1 MLSSIIIRS
10 AAAFGGAPFR
20 LVKSTALGSAAGG
33 AAGGAAAGGVPG
45 ALVGGALGL
54 ASSLLGGLFGKSN
67 TQKTNQMNYRIMLE
81 QNRFNAVEAK
91 KNRDWQELMYRMFG
105 TSSAKA
111 NDMRA
116 AGLNALLGD
125 VSASGN
131 VGSGGAATAAESAQM
146 MPTDYSFIG
155 DAANRGLAAYNTTRS
170 VDASVSLQKS
180 QENVNKSIEGVN
192 MAQKGFMESQTDMQ
206 KMTYKFAMDTY
217 QNRLLQEQ
225 FKAELANWQ
234 GFDAM
239 YDARL
244 KAFSLYNV
252 LPQEVE
258 KNVAQTMSF
267 YASAFRDIASG
278 KYTLKQTENYGKWL
292 SIQQTFAHAATVQGQ
307 AALMQGRAAITNA
320 NANSSY
326 LQKLGSYYGS
336 LTSGQNISN
345 QMQQYYTDFMLGKMP
360 IGKAELF
367 KDFQKA
373 RLKLFIFFFDLIF
386 LFFLLKSSSS
396 LITNLFILK
405 SQFFKIRHFFAS
417 RLNITTRTRI
427 NQLVIG
433 QGAESVFK
441 LRTEIR
447 SINHRLERFLN
458 FTDSLRIGTH
468 IIDTLQQRNIG
479 MKRSTKRIILFI
491 NRSNFMLNFLVN
503 RRNKNYFIFCNHNR
517 KF

>member
-1 MLSSIIIRS
+1 MLINHVIWS

-20 LVKSTALGSAAGG
+20 LNKCSALGSAAGG
-33 AAGGAAAGGVPG
+33 AAAGSAAGGLPG
-45 ALVGGALGL
+45 ALVGGALGV
-54 ASSLLGGLFGKSN
+54 ASSLLGGLFGNHN
-67 TQKTNQMNYRIMLE
+67 TNKINQMNYRIMQE
-81 QNRFNAVEAK
+81 QNRFNAEEAK

-131 VGSGGAATAAESAQM
+131 VSSGAAATAGESAHM
-146 MPTDYSFIG
+146 LPIDYSFVG
-155 DAANRGLAAYNTTRS
+155 DSVTHGLAAYNTTRS

-192 MAQKGFMESQTDMQ
+192 MAQKGLMLSQTDMQ
-206 KMTYKFAMDTY
+206 KMTYKFAQDTY

-225 FKAELANWQ
+225 FKAELDNWR

-252 LPQEVE
+252 MPQEVE

-292 SIQQTFAHAATVQGQ
+292 SIQQTFAHAATVQSQ

-320 NANSSY
+320 NAS
-326 LQKLGSYYGS
+326 
-336 LTSGQNISN
+336 
-345 QMQQYYTDFMLGKMP
+345 
-360 IGKAELF
+360 A
-367 KDFQKA
+367 
-373 RLKLFIFFFDLIF
+373 
-386 LFFLLKSSSS
+386 
-396 LITNLFILK
+396 
-405 SQFFKIRHFFAS
+405 
-417 RLNITTRTRI
+417 
-427 NQLVIG
+427 
-433 QGAESVFK
+433 
-441 LRTEIR
+441 
-447 SINHRLERFLN
+447 
-458 FTDSLRIGTH
+458 
-468 IIDTLQQRNIG
+468 
-479 MKRSTKRIILFI
+479 
-491 NRSNFMLNFLVN
+491 
-503 RRNKNYFIFCNHNR
+503 
-517 KF
+517 

>member
-1 MLSSIIIRS
+1 MLLTIILRSS
-10 AAAFGGAPFR
+10 AAFGGAPFR
-20 LVKSTALGSAAGG
+20 LKKCTALGSAGSG
-33 AAGGAAAGGVPG
+33 AAVGAATGGVPG
-45 ALVGGALGL
+45 ALVGGALGV

-67 TQKTNQMNYRIMLE
+67 TNKTNQMNYRIMQE
-81 QNRFNAVEAK
+81 QNRFNAEEAK

-111 NDMRA
+111 NDLRA

-131 VGSGGAATAAESAQM
+131 VGSGAAATAAESAQM

-155 DAANRGLAAYNTTRS
+155 DAANRGLDAYNTTRS
-170 VDASVSLQKS
+170 VDASVSLQRS

-192 MAQKGFMESQTDMQ
+192 MAQKGLMESQTDMQ

-252 LPQEVE
+252 MPQEVE

-267 YASAFRDIASG
+267 YASAFRDIAAG

-307 AALMQGRAAITNA
+307 AALMQGRAALTNA
-320 NANSSY
+320 TANASY
-326 LQKLGSYYGS
+326 LKQLGGYYGS
-336 LTSGQNISN
+336 LTLGHNMSN
-345 QMQQYYTDFMLGKMP
+345 DLQRYYTDFMLGRMP
-360 IGKAELF
+360 IGKAENILRQTPY
-367 KDFQKA
+367 KHLLDLNIQQNEWSLNKLMQEPDLI
-373 RLKLFIFFFDLIF
+373 RSLSGMYRSETSLTNKRVDSYDIDKLFE
-386 LFFLLKSSSS
+386 
-396 LITNLFILK
+396 
-405 SQFFKIRHFFAS
+405 R
-417 RLNITTRTRI
+417 
-427 NQLVIG
+427 G
-433 QGAESVFK
+433 ESVTRMVK
-441 LRTEIR
+441 NVSDGI
-447 SINHRLERFLN
+447 SN
-458 FTDSLRIGTH
+458 FTPNLRG
-468 IIDTLQQRNIG
+468 RKG
-479 MKRSTKRIILFI
+479 SSTVGETPPPPSGKSWLDAYRE
-491 NRSNFMLNFLVN
+491 NP
-503 RRNKNYFIFCNHNR
+503 NYSPTGY
-517 KF
+517 K

>member
-1 MLSSIIIRS
+1 MLSIIISRS
-10 AAAFGGAPFR
+10 TAAFGGAPFR
-20 LVKSTALGSAAGG
+20 LKKCTALSSG
-33 AAGGAAAGGVPG
+33 AGGAAAGSAVGGVPG
-45 ALVGGALGL
+45 ALVGGALGV
-54 ASSLLGGLFGKSN
+54 ASSLLGGLFGKHN
-67 TQKTNQMNYRIMLE
+67 TNKVNQMNYHIMQE
-81 QNRFNAVEAK
+81 QNRFNAEEAK

-131 VGSGGAATAAESAQM
+131 VGSGSAATGAESASM
-146 MPTDYSFIG
+146 MPADYSFIG

-192 MAQKGFMESQTDMQ
+192 MAQKGLMESQTDMQ
-206 KMTYKFAMDTY
+206 KMTYKFAQDTY

-225 FKAELANWQ
+225 FKAELENWR

-267 YASAFRDIASG
+267 YASAFRDIAAG

-320 NANSSY
+320 NANASY
-326 LQKLGSYYGS
+326 LRQLGGYYGA
-336 LTSGQNISN
+336 LTSGQNMSN
-345 QMQQYYTDFMLGKMP
+345 DMQRYYTDFMLGKMP
-360 IGKAELF
+360 IGKAESVLRQTPY
-367 KDFQKA
+367 KHLLDLNIQQNEWS
-373 RLKLFIFFFDLIF
+373 LNKLMQEPDLIRS
-386 LFFLLKSSSS
+386 LSGMYKSETSLTNKRVDSYDTDKFFE
-396 LITNLFILK
+396 
-405 SQFFKIRHFFAS
+405 R
-417 RLNITTRTRI
+417 
-427 NQLVIG
+427 G
-433 QGAESVFK
+433 ESVTRMFK
-441 LRTEIR
+441 NVSDGI
-447 SINHRLERFLN
+447 SN
-458 FTDSLRIGTH
+458 FTPNPRGKHASPSGSPTPPPSGKSWLDAYRE
-468 IIDTLQQRNIG
+468 NP
-479 MKRSTKRIILFI
+479 
-491 NRSNFMLNFLVN
+491 
-503 RRNKNYFIFCNHNR
+503 NYSPSGY
-517 KF
+517 K

>member
-1 MLSSIIIRS
+1 MLPIIIFRS
-10 AAAFGGAPFR
+10 AAAFGGTPFP
-20 LVKSTALGSAAGG
+20 LAKCTALTSAASG

-45 ALVGGALGL
+45 ALVGGALGI
-54 ASSLLGGLFGKSN
+54 ASSLLGGLFGKHN
-67 TQKTNQMNYRIMLE
+67 TDKTNKMNYQIMQE
-81 QNRFNAVEAK
+81 QNRFNQVEAQ
-91 KNRDWQELMYRMFG
+91 KNRDWQEMMYRMFG

-131 VGSGGAATAAESAQM
+131 VGSGAAATAAESAQM
-146 MPTDYSFIG
+146 MPADYSFVG
-155 DAANRGLAAYNTTRS
+155 DAAQSGLAAYNTTRS

-192 MAQKGFMESQTDMQ
+192 NAQKGFMESQTDMQ

-252 LPQEVE
+252 MPQEVE

-267 YASAFRDIASG
+267 YASAFRDIAAG

-320 NANSSY
+320 NANASY
-326 LQKLGSYYGS
+326 LKQLGGYYGA
-336 LTSGQNISN
+336 LTTGQHMSN
-345 QMQQYYTDFMLGKMP
+345 DMQRYYTDFMLGNMP
-360 IGKAELF
+360 IGKAENILRQTPYKHLLDLNIQQNEWSLNKLMQEPDLIRSLSGMYKSETSLTNKRVDSYDTDKVF
-367 KDFQKA
+367 ERIESTSRVFNNVAEGVSNFLPKA
-373 RLKLFIFFFDLIF
+373 RFKKGVDNTPSAPPSG
-386 LFFLLKSSSS
+386 KSW
-396 LITNLFILK
+396 LDAYRENP
-405 SQFFKIRHFFAS
+405 
-417 RLNITTRTRI
+417 
-427 NQLVIG
+427 
-433 QGAESVFK
+433 
-441 LRTEIR
+441 
-447 SINHRLERFLN
+447 
-458 FTDSLRIGTH
+458 
-468 IIDTLQQRNIG
+468 
-479 MKRSTKRIILFI
+479 
-491 NRSNFMLNFLVN
+491 
-503 RRNKNYFIFCNHNR
+503 NYSPTGY
-517 KF
+517 K

>member
-1 MLSSIIIRS
+1 MFSNIILRS
-10 AAAFGGAPFR
+10 TAAFGGSPFC
-20 LVKSTALGSAAGG
+20 LKKCTALTSAAGG
-33 AAGGAAAGGVPG
+33 AAGGAAVGGVPG

-54 ASSLLGGLFGKSN
+54 AGSLLGGLFGNHN
-67 TQKTNQMNYRIMLE
+67 TNKINRMNYRIMQE
-81 QNRFNAVEAK
+81 QNRFNSVEAQ

-116 AGLNALLGD
+116 SGLNPLLGD

-131 VGSGGAATAAESAQM
+131 VGSGAAASAAESAQM
-146 MPTDYSFIG
+146 LPTDYSFIG
-155 DAANRGLAAYNTTRS
+155 DAVNHGLAAYNTTRS

-192 MAQKGFMESQTDMQ
+192 MAQKGLMESQTDMQ
-206 KMTYKFAMDTY
+206 KMTYKFAQDTY

-225 FKAELANWQ
+225 FKAELENWR

-252 LPQEVE
+252 MPQEVE

-320 NANSSY
+320 SANASY
-326 LQKLGSYYGS
+326 LKQLGGYYGA
-336 LTSGQNISN
+336 LTSGQNMSN
-345 QMQQYYTDFMLGKMP
+345 DMQRYYTDFMLGRMP
-360 IGKAELF
+360 IGKAESLLRQTPY
-367 KDFQKA
+367 KHLLDLNIQQNEWS
-373 RLKLFIFFFDLIF
+373 LNKLMQEPDLIRS
-386 LFFLLKSSSS
+386 LSGMYKSETS
-396 LITNLFILK
+396 LTNK
-405 SQFFKIRHFFAS
+405 RVDSYDTDKIFER
-417 RLNITTRTRI
+417 
-427 NQLVIG
+427 G
-433 QGAESVFK
+433 ESVTRMFK
-441 LRTEIR
+441 NVSDGI
-447 SINHRLERFLN
+447 SN
-458 FTDSLRIGTH
+458 FTPKPRGKQGSASGSPTPPPSGKSWLDAYRE
-468 IIDTLQQRNIG
+468 NP
-479 MKRSTKRIILFI
+479 
-491 NRSNFMLNFLVN
+491 
-503 RRNKNYFIFCNHNR
+503 NYSPTGYQ
-517 KF
+517 

>member
-1 MLSSIIIRS
+1 MLSNIILRS
-10 AAAFGGAPFR
+10 TAAFGGAPFR
-20 LVKSTALGSAAGG
+20 LNKCTALTSAATG
-33 AAGGAAAGGVPG
+33 AAGGSFAGGVPG
-45 ALVGGALGL
+45 ALVGGALGV
-54 ASSLLGGLFGKSN
+54 ASSLLGGLFGNHN
-67 TQKTNQMNYRIMLE
+67 TNKINQMNYRIMQE
-81 QNRFNAVEAK
+81 QNRFNAEEAK

-155 DAANRGLAAYNTTRS
+155 DAANRGLTAYNTTRS

-192 MAQKGFMESQTDMQ
+192 MAQKGLMESQTDMQ

-252 LPQEVE
+252 MPQEVE

-267 YASAFRDIASG
+267 YASAFRDIADG

-320 NANSSY
+320 NANASY
-326 LQKLGSYYGS
+326 LKQLGGYYGA
-336 LTSGQNISN
+336 LTSGQRMSN
-345 QMQQYYTDFMLGKMP
+345 DMQRYYTDFMLGKMP
-360 IGKAELF
+360 IGKAESILRQTPY
-367 KDFQKA
+367 KHLLDLNIQQNEWSLN
-373 RLKLFIFFFDLIF
+373 RLMQEPDLIRS
-386 LFFLLKSSSS
+386 LSGMYKSETS
-396 LITNLFILK
+396 LTNK
-405 SQFFKIRHFFAS
+405 RVDSYDTDKIFER
-417 RLNITTRTRI
+417 
-427 NQLVIG
+427 G
-433 QGAESVFK
+433 ESVTRMFK
-441 LRTEIR
+441 NVSDGI
-447 SINHRLERFLN
+447 SN
-458 FTDSLRIGTH
+458 FTPKPKFSKGS
-468 IIDTLQQRNIG
+468 
-479 MKRSTKRIILFI
+479 STSGEPVPPPSGKSWLDAYRE
-491 NRSNFMLNFLVN
+491 NP
-503 RRNKNYFIFCNHNR
+503 NYSPTGY
-517 KF
+517 K

>member
-1 MLSSIIIRS
+1 MLSDFIIRS
-10 AAAFGGAPFR
+10 TAAFGGAPFR
-20 LVKSTALGSAAGG
+20 LNKCTALTSAAGG

-54 ASSLLGGLFGKSN
+54 AGSLLGGLFGKSN
-67 TQKTNQMNYRIMLE
+67 TNKTNKMNYRIMQE
-81 QNRFNAVEAK
+81 QNRFNAEEAK

-131 VGSGGAATAAESAQM
+131 VGSGAAATAAESAQM

-155 DAANRGLAAYNTTRS
+155 DAANHGLAAYNTTRS

-192 MAQKGFMESQTDMQ
+192 MAQKGLMESQTDMQ

-239 YDARL
+239 YDARM

-252 LPQEVE
+252 MPQEVE

-267 YASAFRDIASG
+267 YASAFRDIANG

-320 NANSSY
+320 NANASY
-326 LQKLGSYYGS
+326 LKQLGGYYGA
-336 LTSGQNISN
+336 LTSGQHYSN
-345 QMQQYYTDFMLGKMP
+345 QMQQYYTDFMLGRMP
-360 IGKAELF
+360 LGKAESILRQTPY
-367 KDFQKA
+367 KHLLDLNIQQNEWS
-373 RLKLFIFFFDLIF
+373 LNKLMEEPDLIRS
-386 LFFLLKSSSS
+386 LSGMYKSETSYTNKRVDSYDTDKIFERGES
-396 LITNLFILK
+396 VTRMFKNVSDGITNFSPKPKIKNGSVGGSPTPPPSGK
-405 SQFFKIRHFFAS
+405 SWLDAYRE
-417 RLNITTRTRI
+417 NP
-427 NQLVIG
+427 
-433 QGAESVFK
+433 
-441 LRTEIR
+441 
-447 SINHRLERFLN
+447 
-458 FTDSLRIGTH
+458 
-468 IIDTLQQRNIG
+468 
-479 MKRSTKRIILFI
+479 
-491 NRSNFMLNFLVN
+491 
-503 RRNKNYFIFCNHNR
+503 NYSPTGY
-517 KF
+517 K

>member
-1 MLSSIIIRS
+1 MLYNMILRS
-10 AAAFGGAPFR
+10 AAAFGGAPFC
-20 LVKSTALGSAAGG
+20 LKKCTALGSAGAGAGAG
-33 AAGGAAAGGVPG
+33 AAVGGVPG
-45 ALVGGALGL
+45 ALVGGALGV

-67 TQKTNQMNYRIMLE
+67 TNKTNEMNYKIMQE
-81 QNRFNAVEAK
+81 QNQFNREEAQ

-131 VGSGGAATAAESAQM
+131 VGSGATATAAESAQM

-155 DAANRGLAAYNTTRS
+155 DSATHGLAAYNSTRS

-192 MAQKGFMESQTDMQ
+192 MAQKGLMESQSDMQ

-252 LPQEVE
+252 MPQEVE

-267 YASAFRDIASG
+267 YASAFRDIAAG
-278 KYTLKQTENYGKWL
+278 KYSLKQTENYGKWL
-292 SIQQTFAHAATVQGQ
+292 SIQQTFAHAATQQGQ

-320 NANSSY
+320 NANAGY
-326 LQKLGSYYGS
+326 LKQLGGYYGA
-336 LTSGQNISN
+336 LTSGQHMSN
-345 QMQQYYTDFMLGKMP
+345 DMLRYYTDFMLGRMP
-360 IGKAELF
+360 VGKAESILRQTPY
-367 KDFQKA
+367 KHLLDLNIQQNEWS
-373 RLKLFIFFFDLIF
+373 LNKLMQEPDLIRS
-386 LFFLLKSSSS
+386 LSGMYKSETS
-396 LITNLFILK
+396 LTNK
-405 SQFFKIRHFFAS
+405 RVDSYDTDKIFER
-417 RLNITTRTRI
+417 
-427 NQLVIG
+427 G
-433 QGAESVFK
+433 ESVTRMVKNISDGISNFTPK
-441 LRTEIR
+441 LR
-447 SINHRLERFLN
+447 SYKG
-458 FTDSLRIGTH
+458 S
-468 IIDTLQQRNIG
+468 
-479 MKRSTKRIILFI
+479 STAEVPTPPPSGKSWLDAYRE
-491 NRSNFMLNFLVN
+491 NP
-503 RRNKNYFIFCNHNR
+503 NYSPTGY
-517 KF
+517 K

>member
-1 MLSSIIIRS
+1 MLSNIILRS
-10 AAAFGGAPFR
+10 TAAFGGAPFR
-20 LVKSTALGSAAGG
+20 LNKCTALGSAGAGAGAGAAVGG
-33 AAGGAAAGGVPG
+33 APG

-54 ASSLLGGLFGKSN
+54 AGSLIGGLFGKHN
-67 TQKTNQMNYRIMLE
+67 TDKTNKMNYQIMQE
-81 QNRFNAVEAK
+81 QNRFNAEEAK
-91 KNRDWQELMYRMFG
+91 KNRDWQEMMYRMFG

-131 VGSGGAATAAESAQM
+131 VGSGAAASAAESAQM
-146 MPTDYSFIG
+146 MPTDYSFVG
-155 DAANRGLAAYNTTRS
+155 DASSQGLAAYNSTRS

-192 MAQKGFMESQTDMQ
+192 MAQKGLMESQTDMQ

-252 LPQEVE
+252 MPQEVE

-267 YASAFRDIASG
+267 YASAFRDIAAG

-320 NANSSY
+320 NANASY
-326 LQKLGSYYGS
+326 LKQLGGYYGS
-336 LTSGQNISN
+336 LTSGQNMSN
-345 QMQQYYTDFMLGKMP
+345 DMQRYYTDFMLGRLP
-360 IGKAELF
+360 IGKAESVLRQTPY
-367 KDFQKA
+367 KHLLDLNIQQNEWS
-373 RLKLFIFFFDLIF
+373 LNKLMQEPDLIRS
-386 LFFLLKSSSS
+386 LSGMYKSETS
-396 LITNLFILK
+396 LTNK
-405 SQFFKIRHFFAS
+405 RVDSYDTDKIFER
-417 RLNITTRTRI
+417 
-427 NQLVIG
+427 
-433 QGAESVFK
+433 AESVTRMVK
-441 LRTEIR
+441 NVSDGI
-447 SINHRLERFLN
+447 SN
-458 FTDSLRIGTH
+458 FTPKSGFKK
-468 IIDTLQQRNIG
+468 G
-479 MKRSTKRIILFI
+479 SSTAGEPTPPPSGKSWLDAYRE
-491 NRSNFMLNFLVN
+491 NP
-503 RRNKNYFIFCNHNR
+503 NYSPTGYR
-517 KF
+517 